1 MQGSGHADSHGSDGI
16 SFRRTLRIAVVDAA
30 PLSTL
35 STRADGARWLRFIAG
50 YGAVACASPYLAL
63 KIIWLAGGGLG
74 VADPAVMRDTSMVAL
89 NALTAGMDI
98 VGIALALAFTHAWGF
113 RIPAWLLLP
122 PIWVATGFLATFIV
136 GLPLTVLLGSWVSE
150 SAPRLTGG
158 PVQPW
163 VYVIVYTEFAGLG
176 VGLIVGF
183 LLHARARWAETLAGS
198 AASGPPSAAYGAQ
211 APLAN
216 VAAVLAG
223 ALSVL
228 YLAWAFGAAV
238 GLSAEAAAGRTI
250 VSTVLNGLHAVTMA
264 GAAMGVLMMVHR
276 IGPRAPFWLV
286 LAITWIG
293 SASLFSWGLW
303 EMIVVLG
310 RAALVRGAVRS
321 AIVDLAALVRLI
333 TGLVIGLLMVFVL
346 VERTPASRS
355 SD

>member
-1 MQGSGHADSHGSDGI
+1 
-16 SFRRTLRIAVVDAA
+16 VVDAA

-35 STRADGARWLRFIAG
+35 SRRADGARWLRLIAG
-50 YGAVACASPYLAL
+50 YGAVVCALPYLAL
-63 KIIWLAGGGLG
+63 KIVWLAGGGLG
-74 VADPAVMRDTSMVAL
+74 VADPAVMHDASMVAL
-89 NALTAGMDI
+89 NAVTAGMDI

-122 PIWVATGFLATFIV
+122 PIWVATGFLVTFVV
-136 GLPLTVLLGSWVSE
+136 GLPLTVVLGSWVSN

-163 VYVIVYTEFAGLG
+163 VYVIVYAEFAGLG

-183 LLHARARWAETLAGS
+183 LLYARSRWAETLAGS
-198 AASGPPSAAYGAQ
+198 AAIGPRSAVYGAQ

-216 VAAVLAG
+216 VAALIAG

-228 YLAWAFGAAV
+228 YLAWACGAAV

-250 VSTVLNGLHAVTMA
+250 VSTVLNSLHAVTMA
-264 GAAMGVLMMVHR
+264 GAAVGVLMMVHR
-276 IGPRAPFWLV
+276 SGRRAPFWLV
-286 LAITWIG
+286 LSITWIG

-310 RAALVRGAVRS
+310 RTALVRGAGRS
-321 AIVDLAALVRLI
+321 ALVDLAALVRLI
-333 TGLVIGLLMVFVL
+333 AGLVIGVLMVFVL
-346 VERTPASRS
+346 VERTPAPRC